1 MPTEAL
7 NKAWILTFT
16 DLVYLLLT
24 FFVMLFAMATPPV
37 LTTGPEISL
46 VQGLP
51 TARTATLTQSFPKR
65 SVNLDYLYHVLLDQ
79 PIEIEKARL
88 HLDSDKLVLSLPMDI
103 FADTTELTPAPDQT
117 EKIHALGYLLNNLS
131 NKIAIRTTAN
141 VSDTQQAIGVS
152 AQIAN
157 LLKQGGYID
166 SIPVYA
172 YMNAADAPRIDILI
186 YPYAKENAL

>member
-16 DLVYLLLT
+16 DLVSLLLT

-88 HLDSDKLVLSLPMDI
+88 HLDSDKLVLSSTVNDEI
-103 FADTTELTPAPDQT
+103 KDRIKSARCEISENKVFNVIKPD
-117 EKIHALGYLLNNLS
+117 
-131 NKIAIRTTAN
+131 
-141 VSDTQQAIGVS
+141 
-152 AQIAN
+152 
-157 LLKQGGYID
+157 KQ
-166 SIPVYA
+166 S
-172 YMNAADAPRIDILI
+172 
-186 YPYAKENAL
+186 KHE

>member
-1 MPTEAL
+1 MPNEAL

-16 DLVYLLLT
+16 DLVSLLLT

-37 LTTGPEISL
+37 LTTAPEISV

-51 TARTATLTQSFPKR
+51 SARTATLTQSFPKR
-65 SVNLDYLYHVLLDQ
+65 SVNLDYLYHVLLGK
-79 PIEIEKARL
+79 PIQIDNARL
-88 HLDSDKLVLSLPMDI
+88 RMDSDKLVLSLPIDI
-103 FADTTELTPAPDQT
+103 FADTTEFIPAPGQT
-117 EKIHALGYLLNNLS
+117 EKVQALGYLLNTLS
-131 NKIAIRTTAN
+131 NQIAIRTTAN
-141 VSDTQQAIGVS
+141 VSDTEHAIGFS

-157 LLKQGGYID
+157 LLKQGGYVD

-172 YMNAADAPRIDILI
+172 YMNATDTPQIDILI

>member
-1 MPTEAL
+1 MSTEAL

-16 DLVYLLLT
+16 DLVSLLLT

-46 VQGLP
+46 VQELP

-79 PIEIEKARL
+79 PIEIENARL
-88 HLDSDKLVLSLPMDI
+88 HLDSDKLVLSLPRDI
-103 FADTTELTPAPDQT
+103 FADTTELTPAPGQT
-117 EKIHALGYLLNNLS
+117 EKVQALGYLLNNLS
-131 NKIAIRTTAN
+131 NKIAIRTTTN
-141 VSDTQQAIGVS
+141 VSGTEQAIGFS

-157 LLKQGGYID
+157 LLKQGGYTA

-172 YMNAADAPRIDILI
+172 YINTVDKPWIDILI